1 MAHFIQRIRGCQ
13 RRADRLSRA
22 LKRID
27 DQYTTQQPELESELL
42 ETSVET
48 EKTCL
53 ELRKLLAEIGCVSKR
68 EYLSQLSNTHEI
80 QIEERDGRMY
90 LTLPVLPLK
99 KKSHTSCEF
108 TIDPLIACLKDYQK
122 SHKCK
127 VYETARI
134 TFCHCYPKETPAK
147 SLRDC
152 DNIEAKKVLDVLAL
166 YFLKDDNMACCEIL
180 HTSRPADDYKTEI
193 IISDW
198 GENQ

>member
-1 MAHFIQRIRGCQ
+1 MAHFIQRIRLCHK
-13 RRADRLSRA
+13 RSERMVRA

-27 DQYTTQQPELESELL
+27 EAHTAQQPEYESELL
-42 ETSVET
+42 ETSVVA
-48 EKTCL
+48 EKLCL
-53 ELRKLLAEIGCVSKR
+53 ELRNLLAESGCTTKR
-68 EYLSQLSNTHEI
+68 EYLSQVGEI
-80 QIEERDGRMY
+80 HGIHIEEREGHVY
-90 LTLPVLPLK
+90 ITLPVLPLK
-99 KKSHTSCEF
+99 KKNHTTCDFS
-108 TIDPLIACLKDYQK
+108 IDPLIACLKDYQK

-152 DNIEAKKVLDVLAL
+152 DNIEVKKVLDVLAL
-166 YFLKDDNMACCEIL
+166 YFLKDDNMARCEIL